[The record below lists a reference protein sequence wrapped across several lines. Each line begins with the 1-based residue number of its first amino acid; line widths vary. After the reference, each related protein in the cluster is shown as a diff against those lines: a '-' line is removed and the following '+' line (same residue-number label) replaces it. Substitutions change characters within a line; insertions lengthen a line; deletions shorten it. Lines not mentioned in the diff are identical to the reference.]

1 MHPTTSY
8 QIATLQAAEV
18 RRRADRGDTSALPR
32 RSRDRRGVVTRLRI
46 PLRPVRRLR
55 PAFHSA

>member
-18 RRRADRGDTSALPR
+18 RRRADRRDTSALPR
-32 RSRDRRGVVTRLRI
+32 RSRDRRGVVTGLWI
-46 PLRPVRRLR
+46 PLRPVRRLL
-55 PAFHSA
+55 PAFRSA